1 MPFEMDST
9 ISIHAPR
16 EGGDSEMAT
25 ISGYLTDFNP
35 RPPRGGR
42 LGTTIALS
50 VRKHPI
56 SIHAPREGATPRPR
70 RMVLFLIFQSTPPAR
85 GATPQK
91 VEPDRKEKFQS
102 TPPARGAT
110 LVLGWLWRD
119 FDISIHAPCEG
130 GDVCNGRCDSGSRH
144 FNPRPLRGG
153 RPLRA
158 AYFIYYLEF
167 QSTPPAR
174 GATFPRQHTN
184 QRTGH
189 FNPRPLRGGRRSTGP
204 LESVPRDI
212 SIHAPC
218 EGGDRPGGFGRP
230 VISHFNPRPLRGGRR
245 YPEESERR

>member
-1 MPFEMDST
+1 MCCSGNYHVS

-16 EGGDSEMAT
+16 EGAT
-25 ISGYLTDFNP
+25 LQQIPVGQLRVISIHAPREGATVGYVDVPIAGWISIHAPRKGATADFSRCGKP
-35 RPPRGGR
+35 IFISIHAPCEGATETSKSLYSSR
-42 LGTTIALS
+42 T
-50 VRKHPI
+50 I

-130 GDVCNGRCDSGSRH
+130 GDRREESGQRWLNY

-153 RPLRA
+153 RRRHPQQPADQRG
-158 AYFIYYLEF
+158 F

-174 GATFPRQHTN
+174 GATSLGAKKYVT
-184 QRTGH
+184 
-189 FNPRPLRGGRRSTGP
+189 
-204 LESVPRDI
+204 VYI
-212 SIHAPC
+212 SIHAPR
-218 EGGDRPGGFGRP
+218 EGGDLCCWWAG
-230 VISHFNPRPLRGGRR
+230 
-245 YPEESERR
+245 